1 MVAQLQHS
9 LLILPVPDL
18 EKTAAYY
25 EQVLKFKAVKYL
37 QSTQPHICLYKDN
50 VEIVLTKSK
59 LSQITPNRIMHG
71 YGYDGYFTGQNID
84 QFYNEFIANGAKIVK
99 PLAITDYGNQEFVIE
114 DIDGRWVC
122 IGVKQQ

>member
-84 QFYNEFIANGAKIVK
+84 KFYNEFIANGAKIVK